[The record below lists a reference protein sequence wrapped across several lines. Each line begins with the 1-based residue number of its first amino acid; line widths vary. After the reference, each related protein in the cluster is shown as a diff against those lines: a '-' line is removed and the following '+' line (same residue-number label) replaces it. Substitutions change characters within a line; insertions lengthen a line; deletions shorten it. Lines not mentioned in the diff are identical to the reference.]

1 MSITIKNHYN
11 PCFWTAYWNYEY
23 YHSQEY
29 REANCARNQRIY
41 SLNVRANKVLPEK
54 TRKVFYEERMGLAE
68 INKEAILDFEDFF
81 TTYENLTRKT
91 LFNVIQQNDIKSL
104 KEKTEISSFIAD
116 LILKHYEN
124 FNSLVD
130 KYINDGKEKIDFVI
144 DLKQNYSS
152 VDYHNK
158 TIIPLVMSEWIIY
171 TSTEFKFPL
180 GDNPV
185 LINNENILIA
195 LSPKMLL
202 KINLNKFVSSETK
215 CEIRKKMNYYTY
227 KDFIYRTI
235 ASSKREIIFNDFD
248 LLEKLR
254 KSKAFMNKKKN

>member
-23 YHSQEY
+23 YHSKEY
-29 REANCARNQRIY
+29 REANLPRNQKIY
-41 SLNVRANKVLPEK
+41 SLNVRADKVLPETTK
-54 TRKVFYEERMGLAE
+54 KVFYEERMGLAE

-81 TTYENLTRKT
+81 TTYEDLTKKT
-91 LFNVIQQNDIKSL
+91 LFNVIQQNEIKSL

-130 KYINDGKEKIDFVI
+130 KFINDGKKKIDFLI

-158 TIIPLVMSEWIIY
+158 TIMPLVASEWILYI
-171 TSTEFKFPL
+171 STEFKFPL

-185 LINNENILIA
+185 LINNKNILIA

-202 KINLNKFVSSETK
+202 KINHNRFVTPETK
-215 CEIRKKMNYYTY
+215 CEI
-227 KDFIYRTI
+227 
-235 ASSKREIIFNDFD
+235 
-248 LLEKLR
+248 
-254 KSKAFMNKKKN
+254 